1 MFYELEDGS
10 KAAVTYDVLD
20 RVSRPV
26 LSVAKG
32 NDHGQTF
39 VFAPKGATVSRPGS
53 LLHLQRTNDTFYLP
67 ARVLSGDEEES
78 FRQIFPVV
86 EASAGSSASSSSSG
100 GPAGAAAVS
109 GPSTLHRKGE
119 DPNSRKALAPKIPL
133 APTQGE
139 REQHNLSHYP
149 FRSWCS
155 FCVQG
160 RAKDNPHRLSDAAEA
175 DAEAFG
181 LPHLQIDFFFLS
193 STTAEEKATAIALT
207 CCQTGSAGASGVPGK
222 SKGLYVVEFILHIIG
237 ECGGTGTSS

>member
-78 FRQIFPVV
+78 SRQIFPVV
-86 EASAGSSASSSSSG
+86 EASASSSASSSSSG
-100 GPAGAAAVS
+100 GPAVLVVPPGAPATRAAK
-109 GPSTLHRKGE
+109 GGARHRQ
-119 DPNSRKALAPKIPL
+119 RVI
-133 APTQGE
+133 
-139 REQHNLSHYP
+139 
-149 FRSWCS
+149 
-155 FCVQG
+155 
-160 RAKDNPHRLSDAAEA
+160 SDARVR
-175 DAEAFG
+175 
-181 LPHLQIDFFFLS
+181 
-193 STTAEEKATAIALT
+193 
-207 CCQTGSAGASGVPGK
+207 CWR
-222 SKGLYVVEFILHIIG
+222 
-237 ECGGTGTSS
+237 